1 MVARTSTRRKSAK
14 FCRVFGER
22 VRALRK
28 QKGWT
33 LEELAHRAGMHVTY
47 LSGLERGRRNPTLNV
62 IGHLARAL
70 AVTLPALFKGIRL
83 EQAR

>member
-1 MVARTSTRRKSAK
+1 MVARRLTRRKCTK

-28 QKGWT
+28 QHAWT
-33 LEELAHRAGMHVTY
+33 LEELAHRSGIHVTY

-62 IGHLARAL
+62 IGRLANAL
-70 AVTLPALFKGIRL
+70 DVSLPVFFKGVHL
-83 EQAR
+83 D